1 MTVRP
6 LMWDETLFKDPEVFE
21 IDFVPDEIH
30 FREEQMHELV
40 YQLRPGM
47 TGSRPLNTLVKGVPG
62 TGKTTSIKKVFAEIE
77 ESTRRLVP
85 VYVNCQI
92 DNTQFGIFSQIYYR
106 LSGHLPRSTGL
117 SAKRVFDS
125 IGKILERDR
134 TVLVVALDDANYLLY
149 ENEINRV
156 LYTLL
161 RSHEVYPDTRIGVI
175 TIISDLSVDLMS
187 RIDQRVQSVFRPNEI
202 YFPPYTCVEAKQ
214 ILSERAGQGFYP
226 NVLPEEVLD
235 LVVDRTMNAG
245 DLRVGIDLLKRAG
258 LNAESAARRV
268 IEEDDVCKAYE
279 VSTSLHLLATIRTFK
294 EEEKVLLRLLA
305 ERSLQEGEISIGE
318 FSRSVGDH
326 LPYGYTRIYEM
337 INKFEAMHLIDIRY
351 RGGRGRSRL
360 LTLRYDP
367 AQVLDA
373 LK

>member
-1 MTVRP
+1 
-6 LMWDETLFKDPEVFE
+6 MWDETLFKDPEVFE
-21 IDFVPDEIH
+21 VDFVPDEIH
-30 FREEQMHELV
+30 FREEQMQELV
-40 YQLRPGM
+40 YQIRPGM

-62 TGKTTSIKKVFAEIE
+62 TGKTTSIKKVFGEIE
-77 ESTRRLVP
+77 ESTKKLVP

-125 IGKILERDR
+125 IGKILERDGS
-134 TVLVVALDDANYLLY
+134 VLVVALDDANYLLY

-175 TIISDLSVDLMS
+175 TIISDLSVDLIS
-187 RIDQRVQSVFRPNEI
+187 RIDQRVKSVFRPNEI

-214 ILSERAGQGFYP
+214 ILSERAEQGFYP

-258 LNAESAARRV
+258 LNAETAARHV
-268 IEEDDVCKAYE
+268 IEEADVSKAYE
-279 VSTSLHLLATIRTFK
+279 VSKSLHLIATLRTFK
-294 EEEKVLLRLLA
+294 EEEKVLLGLLA
-305 ERSLQEGEISIGE
+305 EQSLQESDISAGE
-318 FSRSVGDH
+318 FYRSVEEH
-326 LPYGYTRIYEM
+326 LPYGYTRVYEM

-367 AQVLDA
+367 AQVLDT

>member
-1 MTVRP
+1 
-6 LMWDETLFKDPEVFE
+6 MWDETLFKDHEVFE
-21 IDFVPDEIH
+21 VDFVPDEIH
-30 FREEQMHELV
+30 FREEQMRELV
-40 YQLRPGM
+40 YQLRPGIS
-47 TGSRPLNTLVKGVPG
+47 GSRPLNTLVKGVPG
-62 TGKTTSIKKVFAEIE
+62 TGKTTSVKKVFSEIE
-77 ESTRRLVP
+77 ESTRKLVP

-117 SAKRVFDS
+117 SSKRVFDS
-125 IGKILERDR
+125 IGKILEQDG

-149 ENEINRV
+149 ENEINKV

-214 ILSERAGQGFYP
+214 ILSDRAEQGFYP
-226 NVLPEEVLD
+226 NVLPEAVLD

-258 LNAESAARRV
+258 LHAETAARRV
-268 IEEDDVCKAYE
+268 IEEGDVCKAFE
-279 VSTSLHLLATIRTFK
+279 ASTSLHLLATIRTFK

-305 ERSLQEGEISIGE
+305 EQSQQESEISVGE
-318 FSRSVGDH
+318 FSRSVGDN

-337 INKFEAMHLIDIRY
+337 ISKFEAMHLVDIRY

-367 AQVLDA
+367 QLVLDT

>member
-1 MTVRP
+1 
-6 LMWDETLFKDPEVFE
+6 MWDETLFKDPEVFE
-21 IDFVPDEIH
+21 VDFVPDEIH
-30 FREEQMHELV
+30 FREEQMRELV

-62 TGKTTSIKKVFAEIE
+62 TGKTTSIKKVFSEIE
-77 ESTRRLVP
+77 ESTRKLVP

-125 IGKILERDR
+125 IGKILERDG

-161 RSHEVYPDTRIGVI
+161 RSHEVYPETRIGVI

-214 ILSERAGQGFYP
+214 ILSERAEQGFYP
-226 NVLPEEVLD
+226 NVLREEVLD
-235 LVVDRTMNAG
+235 LVVDRTMSAG

-258 LNAESAARRV
+258 LNAESTARRV
-268 IEEDDVCKAYE
+268 IEEADVCKAYE
-279 VSTSLHLLATIRTFK
+279 VSRSLHLIATIRTFK
-294 EEEKVLLRLLA
+294 EEEKVLLGLLA
-305 ERSLQEGEISIGE
+305 EQSLQEGEISAGE
-318 FSRSVGDH
+318 FYRSVEEH
-326 LPYGYTRIYEM
+326 LPYGYTRVYEM

-360 LTLRYDP
+360 LTLRHDP
-367 AQVLDA
+367 AQVIDA